1 MKYLYFLFLV
11 ISSACY
17 GYTKENFYSVN
28 SDGWEIY
35 EAPGQDLTNVFRCK
49 ECNGIVQIQISYGP
63 KGTGELFRDTS
74 DMITQLKSKK
84 SLDLF
89 VDMIIEESTP
99 WLEKEHIKVLNIN
112 EYSEL
117 GGLPALEYS
126 MRGESKLIKST
137 IEKTFVAIQKDRMLR
152 LSVHYSQGEE
162 KSIKKDKINAFIN
175 SFKYL

>member
-11 ISSACY
+11 VSSACY

-35 EAPGQDLTNVFRCK
+35 EVQKQDLANVFRCK

-63 KGTGELFRDTS
+63 KGASEFFSDTS
-74 DMITQLKSKK
+74 EMIAQFKSEK
-84 SLDLF
+84 SLGFF
-89 VDMIIEESTP
+89 VDMMIEESTP
-99 WLEKEHIKVLNIN
+99 WLEKDYIKVLNIN
-112 EYSEL
+112 KNSEL

-126 MRGESKLIKST
+126 MCGESKLIKPT
-137 IEKTFVAIQKDRMLR
+137 IEKTYVAIQKDRMLR

-162 KSIKKDKINAFIN
+162 KSIKKDKINTFIN